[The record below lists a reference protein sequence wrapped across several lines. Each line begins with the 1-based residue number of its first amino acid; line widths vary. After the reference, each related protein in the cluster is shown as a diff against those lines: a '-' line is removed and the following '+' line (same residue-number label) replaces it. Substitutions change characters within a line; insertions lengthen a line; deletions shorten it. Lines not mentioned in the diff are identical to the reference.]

1 MEDER
6 SPWEKT
12 FYHRVSQTKIGEVLR
27 AQYDQKHKP
36 LPHRFLTLL
45 MQLDEQQNAH
55 AAKDPSRATQL
66 TERGLMRRLR

>member
-45 MQLDEQQNAH
+45 MQLDESKTPTRRRTPRSA
-55 AAKDPSRATQL
+55 SLIATKL
-66 TERGLMRRLR
+66 ISS